1 MKYIKIIILTLC
13 ISSSSI
19 FSQIEDK
26 AILSDFE
33 KVAFTND
40 QDRMMYVEQNT
51 ITEEYTPIILDPE
64 DKYKL
69 NQDFIYLPTQII
81 KEIRVDV
88 DKDISFDKKVKLT
101 YLKPKKIGL
110 DFLIT
115 KEGILVKTENKYLII
130 EKIVD
135 KNDILHTTV
144 NNKIDKKG
152 DYTIYLNSGD
162 KIDVNIIDYQMIK

>member
-1 MKYIKIIILTLC
+1 MKNIKIIVFAIL
-13 ISSSSI
+13 ISTSSI

-26 AILSDFE
+26 VILSDFE
-33 KVAFTND
+33 KIALAND
-40 QDRMMYVEQNT
+40 QNKMLYLEQNI
-51 ITEEYTPIILDPE
+51 ITEEYTPIILDPK
-64 DKYKL
+64 DKYKI
-69 NQDFIYLPTQII
+69 NQDFIYLPTKVI
-81 KEIRVDV
+81 KEIRVDA
-88 DKDISFDKKVKLT
+88 DKDISFDRKVTLE
-101 YLKPKKIGL
+101 YLKPKKVEL
-110 DFLIT
+110 DFLMT

-144 NNKIDKKG
+144 NNKIDRKG